1 LSLVDTFHSVSC
13 ISTLV
18 PNEISHNKIVLRA
31 GKLQKEQAFYKPAL
45 FVDEIGLTSDKYIFL
60 NETTSELPL
69 HISIGPMSPQV
80 SSLCFSTTS
89 SLFDFLLLVAMLSN
103 GG

>member
-1 LSLVDTFHSVSC
+1 LVFLVLFNFLLN
-13 ISTLV
+13 IV
-18 PNEISHNKIVLRA
+18 PNEISHNKVVFQT
-31 GKLQKEQAFYKPAL
+31 GKVKKEYYKPAL

-80 SSLCFSTTS
+80 SSEVFV
-89 SLFDFLLLVAMLSN
+89 FL
-103 GG
+103 